1 MGCCRGI
8 PQFQRNIQ
16 RALNRGKSNHQ
27 LEQQL
32 WSECSRL
39 LAKCLIYNNAYIL
52 WELLER
58 AEHRQDYQ
66 RAHAIKRANPASWKR
81 VSLYRAYSFLDIG
94 GGVDLQELVD
104 LLEAVLGRGA
114 AAPD

>member
-39 LAKCLIYNNAYIL
+39 LAKCLIYYNAYIYRNYSSAPSTGRITNGPTRSS
-52 WELLER
+52 ER
-58 AEHRQDYQ
+58 TRQ
-66 RAHAIKRANPASWKR
+66 AGS
-81 VSLYRAYSFLDIG
+81 V
-94 GGVDLQELVD
+94 
-104 LLEAVLGRGA
+104 
-114 AAPD
+114 